1 MSIKFDDKKPGTKSE
16 EKTSVKENKSAKDTG
31 KDTKTTKK

>member
-1 MSIKFDDKKPGTKSE
+1 MSIKFDDKKPGTKGE
-16 EKTSVKENKSAKDTG
+16 EKNSAKKNKPAKDAG